1 VIGDD
6 TKKKLRT
13 EVGGS
18 DLQVRGPGAPR
29 IKSRVAKRKS
39 APIEPRLM
47 DVDRSNPLEGKRPF
61 VISQTTYYP
70 TPKDHLRADNFAPCA
85 TIPFI
90 IRLPLS
96 TPVLTKAMVK
106 TSCTFR
112 RGKYLYNV
120 PPTPTSSI
128 PPNPHPSA
136 PVNRE
141 QASSSGYPPV
151 SYFPYSFAQSAFNST
166 PSYHAS
172 APPPNGDY
180 YLTQPNTPA
189 VSGPT
194 WPGNPATA
202 QGTGASSGLLLTD
215 PDGKLFW
222 KNQARLAVWRAM
234 RRLWPKIGEILHESE
249 VGIGQPYLTTF
260 SRAPRAPGAD
270 GSEIAQGEQ
279 PASRVCEDDL
289 FPMPNMK
296 RVDTKKIEEQM
307 SILGMITEYLGIK
320 PVHLKGSGSGDRL
333 WLWAGN
339 LEFVLAL
346 RKAKSVALPD
356 SILHNIHPVL
366 QLFDIREHFLLEL
379 LKQHYGRPNDKD
391 PTSLCHHM
399 QVMNRKFLIF
409 GFSVTGQYAEGLL
422 LHSLE
427 SHLIDSILTVT
438 QVRESGPQTKKEALD
453 IITRVYDTYLVPE
466 VAKNYQSASDSRT
479 RDEVF
484 ENHMLLMQHSLVYL
498 TLLDA
503 ISTASTTSLLHVL
516 SWLSTAF
523 QSLRT
528 PVSSGLG
535 YELLDLVAGLT
546 HEWEPPFRQAVLDS
560 MLIPKTPDAPFPT
573 LASHPAS
580 PKISGDYQE
589 VDFAMKQLLRQT
601 KTVFDLRDNPKHD
614 FFREVATPNIRTISK
629 VVRNA
634 EESLGT
640 APRTA
645 NQWKSPA
652 ENVDPDKEIPKLVKA
667 LREARVGEWV
677 PGRKAGF
684 KISHLFCN
692 GEERVRSPGFLE
704 EFVKRGDGGV
714 IDGEGCG
721 EADGDKEWRRKNLFF
736 AEDFGFDWG
745 L

>member
-1 VIGDD
+1 MIGDD

-29 IKSRVAKRKS
+29 TKSRASKRKS
-39 APIEPRLM
+39 APIEPRSIDM
-47 DVDRSNPLEGKRPF
+47 DHPNPLEGKRPF
-61 VISQTTYYP
+61 VISQITYHP

-106 TSCTFR
+106 TSCAFR
-112 RGKYLYNV
+112 REKYLYNV
-120 PPTPTSSI
+120 PTTPASSM
-128 PPNPHPSA
+128 PPDPHPSA
-136 PVNRE
+136 HVNRE
-141 QASSSGYPPV
+141 QASSSAYTPP
-151 SYFPYSFAQSAFNST
+151 SYFPYRFAQSAFSAA
-166 PSYHAS
+166 PGYHAS
-172 APPPNGDY
+172 TPAPNGDY
-180 YLTQPNTPA
+180 YFIQPNTPA

-194 WPGNPATA
+194 WPQNLAIS
-202 QGTGASSGLLLTD
+202 QGTEGSSRLLAD
-215 PDGKLFW
+215 PDGKIFW

-249 VGIGQPYLTTF
+249 VGLGQPYLATF
-260 SRAPRAPGAD
+260 SRAPRAPRED

-289 FPMPNMK
+289 FPMPSMK
-296 RVDTKKIEEQM
+296 RVSTKKIEEQM
-307 SILGMITEYLGIK
+307 SILRIITEYLGIK
-320 PVHLKGSGSGDRL
+320 PEHLKGSGSGDRL

-346 RKAKSVALPD
+346 RKAKSAALPD

-427 SHLIDSILTVT
+427 SHLINSILTVT
-438 QVRESGPQTKKEALD
+438 QIRESGPKTKKEALD
-453 IITRVYDTYLVPE
+453 IITKVYDTYLVPE
-466 VAKNYQSASDSRT
+466 AVKNHQSASDPRT

-528 PVSSGLG
+528 PMSSSLG
-535 YELLDLVAGLT
+535 HELLDLVAGLT
-546 HEWEPPFRQAVLDS
+546 HEWEPPLRQAVLDS
-560 MLIPKTPDAPFPT
+560 MLIPKTPGAPSPT

-580 PKISGDYQE
+580 PKISGGYQE
-589 VDFAMKQLLRQT
+589 IDFAMKQLLRQT

-652 ENVDPDKEIPKLVKA
+652 ENVDPDKEIPKLVKE

-704 EFVKRGDGGV
+704 EFVRRGDGGV
-714 IDGEGCG
+714 IDVEGSG
-721 EADGDKEWRRKNLFF
+721 EADGDKEWRRRNLFF

>member
-1 VIGDD
+1 M
-6 TKKKLRT
+6 
-13 EVGGS
+13 GGS

-29 IKSRVAKRKS
+29 TNSRASKRKS
-39 APIEPRLM
+39 VPTEPRPVG
-47 DVDRSNPLEGKRPF
+47 VDRPNPLEGKRSF
-61 VISQTTYYP
+61 VISQITYHP

-112 RGKYLYNV
+112 REKYLHTALAIPASSV
-120 PPTPTSSI
+120 PPI
-128 PPNPHPSA
+128 PHPSTS
-136 PVNRE
+136 VNRE
-141 QASSSGYPPV
+141 QASGSAYPPA
-151 SYFPYSFAQSAFNST
+151 SYFPYSFAQSALNATPGYDTST
-166 PSYHAS
+166 S
-172 APPPNGDY
+172 APNGDY
-180 YLTQPNTPA
+180 YFAQPNTSAAP
-189 VSGPT
+189 GPT
-194 WPGNPATA
+194 WPRNPAAA
-202 QGTGASSGLLLTD
+202 QGTEDDSRLLLTD
-215 PDGKLFW
+215 QDGKIFW
-222 KNQARLAVWRAM
+222 KNQSRLAVWRAM
-234 RRLWPKIGEILHESE
+234 RRLWPKIGEILGESE
-249 VGIGQPYLTTF
+249 VNTEPPYLATF
-260 SRAPRAPGAD
+260 SRVQRVPRVD
-270 GSEIAQGEQ
+270 ESEIAQGEQ

-289 FPMPNMK
+289 FPMPSMK
-296 RVDTKKIEEQM
+296 RVSTKKIEEQL
-307 SILGMITEYLGIK
+307 SILEMVTEYLGIERE
-320 PVHLKGSGSGDRL
+320 HLKGSNPGDRL

-346 RKAKSVALPD
+346 RKAKSIALPD

-438 QVRESGPQTKKEALD
+438 KVRESGPKTKREALD
-453 IITRVYDTYLVPE
+453 IITKVYDIYLEPE
-466 VAKNYQSASDSRT
+466 VVKNYQSALDPRT
-479 RDEVF
+479 RDEIF

-523 QSLRT
+523 QSLSF
-528 PVSSGLG
+528 PLSSSLG
-535 YELLDLVAGLT
+535 NELLDLVAGLT
-546 HEWEPPFRQAVLDS
+546 REWEPPLRRAVLDS
-560 MLIPKTPDAPFPT
+560 MLIPKTPGAPLPA

-580 PKISGDYQE
+580 PKISGDHQE

-652 ENVDPDKEIPKLVKA
+652 EKVDPDKEIPKLVKE

-684 KISHLFCN
+684 KVLHLFCN

-714 IDGEGCG
+714 IDGEGSG
-721 EADGDKEWRRKNLFF
+721 ETDGRDKEWRRRNLFF

>member
-1 VIGDD
+1 M
-6 TKKKLRT
+6 
-13 EVGGS
+13 GGS
-18 DLQVRGPGAPR
+18 DLQVRGSGAPR
-29 IKSRVAKRKS
+29 INSRAAKRKS
-39 APIEPRLM
+39 ILTEPGPM
-47 DVDRSNPLEGKRPF
+47 DIDRPNPLEGKRPF
-61 VISQTTYYP
+61 VISQITYHP

-96 TPVLTKAMVK
+96 TSVLTKAMVR

-112 RGKYLYNV
+112 REKYIHNI
-120 PPTPTSSI
+120 PSTPASSI
-128 PPNPHPSA
+128 PPLPQPST
-136 PVNRE
+136 PVNRD
-141 QASSSGYPPV
+141 QPSSSAYPPA
-151 SYFPYSFAQSAFNST
+151 SYYPYNFAQSAFNTT
-166 PSYHAS
+166 PSYD
-172 APPPNGDY
+172 APTPAPNGDY
-180 YLTQPNTPA
+180 YFTQPSTPA

-194 WPGNPATA
+194 WPRNSTAA
-202 QGTGASSGLLLTD
+202 QGTEVGSRLLLTD
-215 PDGKLFW
+215 QDGKIFW
-222 KNQARLAVWRAM
+222 RNQSRLAVWRAM
-234 RRLWPKIGEILHESE
+234 RRLWPKIGEILDEEEVNTEQPYLGTFSRVPRVSRVDESE
-249 VGIGQPYLTTF
+249 V
-260 SRAPRAPGAD
+260 
-270 GSEIAQGEQ
+270 AQGEQ
-279 PASRVCEDDL
+279 PASQISEDDL
-289 FPMPNMK
+289 FPMPSMK
-296 RVDTKKIEEQM
+296 RVSTKKIEEQM
-307 SILGMITEYLGIK
+307 SILEMITEYLGIK
-320 PVHLKGSGSGDRL
+320 PEHLKGAGSGNRL

-339 LEFVLAL
+339 LEFILAL
-346 RKAKSVALPD
+346 RKAKSAALPD

-438 QVRESGPQTKKEALD
+438 QVRESGPKTKKEALD
-453 IITRVYDTYLVPE
+453 IITKVYDMYLEPE
-466 VAKNYQSASDSRT
+466 VVRNYQSASDPRT
-479 RDEVF
+479 RDEIF

-516 SWLSTAF
+516 SWLSIAF
-523 QSLRT
+523 QSL
-528 PVSSGLG
+528 SSPISSSLG
-535 YELLDLVAGLT
+535 RELLDLVAGLT
-546 HEWEPPFRQAVLDS
+546 HEWEAPLRRAVLDS
-560 MLIPKTPDAPFPT
+560 MLIPKTPGASFPV

-580 PKISGDYQE
+580 PKILGDYQE

-652 ENVDPDKEIPKLVKA
+652 ENVDPDKEIPKLVKE

-692 GEERVRSPGFLE
+692 GEEKVRSPGFLE
-704 EFVKRGDGGV
+704 EFVRRGDGGV
-714 IDGEGCG
+714 IDGEGSG
-721 EADGDKEWRRKNLFF
+721 ETDGDKEWRRRNLFF
-736 AEDFGFDWG
+736 AEDFAFDWG